1 MIILLKNYYFEFS
14 GHLNTSVLC
23 SVAQMN
29 LFKNTLRSL
38 FMDRDKLSPAT
49 ESRRQFTFTTNSRI
63 YETNVYIKP
72 NTHEKISLEYTTFY
86 CKELRL
92 TCKTVI
98 SLKLEI

>member
-1 MIILLKNYYFEFS
+1 M
-14 GHLNTSVLC
+14 C

-49 ESRRQFTFTTNSRI
+49 ESRRQFTFTINSMI
-63 YETNVYIKP
+63 YETYVYIKP
-72 NTHEKISLEYTTFY
+72 NSHEKTSLEYTTFY

-92 TCKTVI
+92 TCKTAI